1 MEEMNLDEMRIQM
14 SILKK
19 KLDKQNIVSER
30 MVKRMV
36 NRKVV
41 DINFRQNILALICLA
56 LIPVTY
62 FVFVHLN
69 GMSMIFWA
77 ATCVMLLLAIAYRI
91 TDHRAHVDIV
101 RNEGDMLETY
111 RKVAKVRKR
120 YADWTLISIP
130 IVLVW
135 LGFYCHEL
143 YRVFG
148 DGRGTGMAVVGAVS
162 GLIGLVIGLAMHHRI
177 QQSYTEM
184 MEQMEDLSE
193 E

>member
-19 KLDKQNIVSER
+19 KLDKQSIVNER
-30 MVKRMV
+30 MVKRMIS
-36 NRKVV
+36 RRVV
-41 DINFRQNILALICLA
+41 DINFRQNIFAL
-56 LIPVTY
+56 
-62 FVFVHLN
+62 
-69 GMSMIFWA
+69 MSMFW
-77 ATCVMLLLAIAYRI
+77 TSSCVLVLLGIAYRI
-91 TDHRAHVDIV
+91 IDHRAHVDIL
-101 RNEGDMLETY
+101 RHEGDMLETY
-111 RKVAKVRKR
+111 RKVAKVKR
-120 YADWTLISIP
+120 RCADWTLISIP

-143 YRVFG
+143 YRVYG

-162 GLIGLVIGLAMHHRI
+162 GLIGLVIGLAMHRRI

>member
-19 KLDKQNIVSER
+19 KLDKQSIVNER
-30 MVKRMV
+30 MVKRMIS
-36 NRKVV
+36 RRVV
-41 DINFRQNILALICLA
+41 DINFRQNIFALMSLAI
-56 LIPVTY
+56 IPVSY
-62 FVFVHLN
+62 FVFVCIN
-69 GMSMIFWA
+69 GMSMMFW
-77 ATCVMLLLAIAYRI
+77 TSSCVLVLLGIAYRI
-91 TDHRAHVDIV
+91 IDHRAHVDIL
-101 RNEGDMLETY
+101 RHEGDMLETY

-120 YADWTLISIP
+120 CADWTLISIP

-143 YRVFG
+143 YRVYG

-162 GLIGLVIGLAMHHRI
+162 GLIGLVIGLAMHRRI